1 MFAKNYIIHYKPN
14 IDRRSYL
21 LQNEYLR
28 NSDTE
33 WREDFQQESD
43 ADFIINS
50 NQSVGITKKELLVF
64 LSHQNTLNQILKDD
78 ISSFIIWEDDVLIN
92 EIPNTFQLLKNIY
105 DQFVNSDV
113 DVVFLGKIP
122 GLEVTAPEPNKFI
135 YTNVKQCSVCTHAYS
150 IKHNRVEEINDTF
163 EYNLPVDHDFNRVI
177 EKLKLKVAWSY
188 PAFEQGSITS
198 KYNSNIR

>member
-1 MFAKNYIIHYKPN
+1 V
-14 IDRRSYL
+14 
-21 LQNEYLR
+21 
-28 NSDTE
+28 
-33 WREDFQQESD
+33 DFQQESD
-43 ADFIINS
+43 ADFIVNS
-50 NQSVGITKKELLVF
+50 NKPVGITKKELLVF

-92 EIPNTFQLLKNIY
+92 EIPDTEQVLMKIY
-105 DQFVNSDV
+105 DQFINSDA

-122 GLEVTAPEPNKFI
+122 GLEVTTPEPNKFI

-150 IKHNRVEEINDTF
+150 IKLNRVEEINNTF
-163 EYNLPVDHDFNRVI
+163 EYNHPVDHDFNRVI

-198 KYNSNIR
+198 KYSSNLR